1 MNPVSKNTRSSKKN
15 KEISIPNTD
24 LITFFRK
31 QVKDHGDENA
41 VYFKGKFKTYKELEE
56 EVNRLSDSLRQ
67 LGVRKGTRVA
77 VFLPNCPQFVTIFFA
92 VQALGGIFIAFNP
105 LYSAYELQQRL
116 QDCTPRVFITLDIF
130 VDKVKEIK
138 QHVDVEHLIVAS
150 VASELPSIKK
160 YLYKLITI
168 GKRGSIEGSHSY
180 DDLLRTGENK
190 SIKRAINPKKDV
202 AVLQYTG
209 GTTGSPKGAMLTH
222 QNLLYQTSVIHYWK
236 QKLEKQPEG
245 QDHIAGVLPYSH
257 IFGLTST
264 FLWSISEGAT
274 QYLVPDPRKLEEIM
288 QLVHSHKIHFLFCV
302 PVFFQ
307 KFALHKNLSAY
318 NLSSL
323 HLCISG
329 GESLPKETVD
339 VFEKNIDC
347 LLIEGYGLSEASP
360 ITHVNPP
367 NHAHRKIGSIGVV
380 VPLTEAKIMNTETEK
395 EITEPLVPGELWVK
409 GPGVMKGYWKHDD
422 ATSDVICDGWL
433 RTGDIGTID
442 ENGYYAIVDRLKDM
456 IIVSGFKVWPNEV
469 EEILLTHPGVL
480 EAAVV
485 GFKTEIGTKIKAILV
500 KKEDAEPLSLD
511 EIRNFCKKYLATYKV
526 PKLVEYREEL
536 PRSPVG
542 KILRRELRADAT

>member
-1 MNPVSKNTRSSKKN
+1 MTSAQDRNRSKKIV
-15 KEISIPNTD
+15 ELSISDTD
-24 LITFFRK
+24 LITFFRT
-31 QVKDHGDENA
+31 QVKEHGNENA
-41 VYFKGKFKTYKELEE
+41 VFFKGKFKTYNELEE

-77 VFLPNCPQFVTIFFA
+77 VFLPNCPQFITTFFA

-116 QDCTPRVFITLDIF
+116 QDCTPKIFITLDLFI
-130 VDKVKEIK
+130 DKIKEI
-138 QHVDVEHLIVAS
+138 QGHIEVDHLVITS
-150 VASELPSIKK
+150 IASELPTIKK
-160 YLYKLITI
+160 YLYKLITT
-168 GKRGSIEGSHSY
+168 GKRGFIEGSHSY
-180 DDLLRTGENK
+180 DDLIKNGENTR
-190 SIKRAINPKKDV
+190 IKRAIDPKQDI

-222 QNLLYQTSVIHYWK
+222 RNLLYQTAVIHYWK
-236 QKLEKQPEG
+236 LRLEKQPDG
-245 QDHIAGVLPYSH
+245 QDHVAGVLPYSH

-274 QYLVPDPRKLEEIM
+274 QYLIPDPRKFEEIM
-288 QLVHSHKIHFLFCV
+288 QLIHSHKIHFLFCV

-307 KFALHKNLSAY
+307 KFALHKNLGAY

-329 GESLPKETVD
+329 GESLPEETVT
-339 VFEKNIDC
+339 VFEKNTGC

-360 ITHVNPP
+360 VTHVNPP
-367 NHAHRKIGSIGVV
+367 NHAHRKIGSIGVA
-380 VPLTEAKIMNTETEK
+380 VPLTEAKIMNTETEQ
-395 EITEPLVPGELWVK
+395 EITKPLVPGELWVK
-409 GPGVMKGYWKHDD
+409 GPGVMKGYWRHND
-422 ATSDVICDGWL
+422 ATSEVIRDGWL
-433 RTGDIGTID
+433 RTGDIGTVD
-442 ENGYYAIVDRLKDM
+442 EHGYFSIVDRLKDM

-469 EEILLTHPGVL
+469 EEILLTHPSIL
-480 EAAVV
+480 EAAVI
-485 GFKTEIGTKIKAILV
+485 GFKTELGTKIKAILV
-500 KKEDAEPLSLD
+500 KKDDAEPLSLD
-511 EIRNFCKKYLATYKV
+511 EVRKFCKNFLATYKV